1 MKKLLLAT
9 ALATL
14 TGVAV
19 AQTTKP
25 ASANQTTG
33 AKAAAPA
40 AMAASAAPA
49 EDKEKKDEFV
59 ERLFSEQSYLNAQ
72 IVDKLFT
79 FKFSPTCWARFTD
92 PALTGNESGFG
103 AMRYWVRY
111 AVEYGKREGIGD
123 LYTLA
128 VDDKQVEKE
137 NRPMIDD
144 MIKKL
149 REKLSVTVEAPM
161 ECRGKAY
168 TMMMQYPYEVLE
180 RIGYKTP
187 EWSPKSGEAH
197 FTVTLLPTAKDMA
210 VKISPDG
217 KQFMVS
223 GPAYTDAYSTA
234 DKIYNGMERANK
246 NR

>member
-1 MKKLLLAT
+1 MKTLLM
-9 ALATL
+9 ALTFATL
-14 TGVAV
+14 TTGAI

-25 ASANQTTG
+25 VSTG
-33 AKAAAPA
+33 AATTV
-40 AMAASAAPA
+40 AAPA

-72 IVDKLFT
+72 IVDKCFT
-79 FKFSPTCWARFTD
+79 LKLSPTCWAAFTD
-92 PALTGNESGFG
+92 PAKTGNDGGFG

-111 AVEYGKREGIGD
+111 AAEYCKREGIGD
-123 LYTLA
+123 LYELA
-128 VDDKQVEKE
+128 VDDKKVEKE
-137 NRPMIDD
+137 NRPMIDE
-144 MIKKL
+144 MIKNL
-149 REKLSVTVEAPM
+149 RSKFSLTVEAPV

-168 TMMMQYPYEVLE
+168 EMMMRYPFEVVE

-197 FTVTLLPTAKDMA
+197 FTVTVLPTAKDIA

-217 KQFMVS
+217 KQFMIS
-223 GPAYTDAYSTA
+223 GPAYVEAYSTA
-234 DKIYNGMERANK
+234 DKIWNGLERANK

>member
-1 MKKLLLAT
+1 MKKLVLSIAFWSYLVSAS
-9 ALATL
+9 
-14 TGVAV
+14 

-25 ASANQTTG
+25 ASANQ
-33 AKAAAPA
+33 AAAKTTTA
-40 AMAASAAPA
+40 VTASTAPA

-72 IVDKLFT
+72 IVDKCFT
-79 FKFSPTCWARFTD
+79 FKFSPTCWAAFTD
-92 PALTGNESGFG
+92 PAKTGNEGGFG

-111 AVEYGKREGIGD
+111 AVEYCKREGIGD

-128 VDDKQVEKE
+128 VDDKKVEKE
-137 NRPMIDD
+137 NRPMIDE
-144 MIKKL
+144 MIKNL
-149 REKLSVTVEAPM
+149 RNKFSLVVESPV

-168 TMMMQYPYEVLE
+168 EMMTRYPYEVLE

-197 FTVTLLPTAKDMA
+197 FTVTLSPTAKDMA
-210 VKISPDG
+210 VKINPDG
-217 KQFMVS
+217 KQFAIT
-223 GPAYTDAYSTA
+223 GPAYVEAYSTG